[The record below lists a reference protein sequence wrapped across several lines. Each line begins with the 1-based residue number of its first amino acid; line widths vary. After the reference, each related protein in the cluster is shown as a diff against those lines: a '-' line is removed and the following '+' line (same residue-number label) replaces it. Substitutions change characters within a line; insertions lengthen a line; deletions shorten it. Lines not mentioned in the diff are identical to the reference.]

1 MGEKSYFFASLKSL
15 KKRVGSVRYPLVR
28 GTDPRIRIRT
38 NPDFH
43 IGKFVVFLRR
53 IAYINKLDKP
63 AADVSMTV
71 TSMMR
76 RLETVPLVIQT
87 PLGQAAL
94 LCILIFYFV
103 FQPRKNVFRIRSS

>member
-1 MGEKSYFFASLKSL
+1 MLLKIGVVSAD
-15 KKRVGSVRYPLVR
+15 LVR
-28 GTDPRIRIRT
+28 CTDLRIRIRIRT
-38 NPDFH
+38 NTDFH
-43 IGKFVVFLRR
+43 IGKFVCFLRR

-76 RLETVPLVIQT
+76 RLETVPLVVQT

-94 LCILIFYFV
+94 LCIPSFSFV
-103 FQPRKNVFRIRSS
+103 F